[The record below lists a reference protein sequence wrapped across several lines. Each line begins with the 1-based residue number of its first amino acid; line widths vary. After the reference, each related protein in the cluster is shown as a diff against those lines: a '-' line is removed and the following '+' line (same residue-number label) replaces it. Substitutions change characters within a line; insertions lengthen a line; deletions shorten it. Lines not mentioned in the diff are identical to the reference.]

1 MEKLEDQYKNL
12 YVIKR
17 QLSEL
22 KRLDYGH
29 FEYWIGKRFAV
40 KLFTHRIQD
49 SPNPDKDERVT
60 FFEEVDVCV
69 DEMISVEVAGRISLE
84 KDPRF
89 KDYLPIKYGGYNGER
104 MPLSKVCELIK
115 YLHRLNDLTVF
126 L

>member
-1 MEKLEDQYKNL
+1 METFEEQYKNL

-17 QLSEL
+17 ELSEL

-29 FEYWIGKRFAV
+29 FEYWVGKRFTV

-60 FFEEVDVCV
+60 FFKEVDVCV
-69 DEMISVEVAGRISLE
+69 DELGKVGATRISLE
-84 KDPRF
+84 KDIRF
-89 KDYLPIKYGGYNGER
+89 KDYQPIKYDGYNGER

-115 YLHRLNDLTVF
+115 YLHRLDDLTAF
-126 L
+126 S